1 MIPLLCSK
9 TSDPFL
15 LVSLAGRSNFSL
27 GQRERKFFL
36 RFVSADISKKL
47 AESKKD
53 NGEISAHLSKELAQR
68 TQPLLDSM
76 KDLSKKIDAE
86 KDHAAKTMNE
96 NFHQIDKK
104 LDEILHDSPKRNE
117 LEKNLQPFSQLLRS
131 LKESKIDRSR
141 ERGDNRR
148 SCEKIWTSR
157 NSIVRTS

>member
-27 GQRERKFFL
+27 DQRSRKFFL

-68 TQPLLDSM
+68 TEPLQKSVENLSKQQQPLLDSI

-86 KDHAAKTMNE
+86 KDHAAKSTNE
-96 NFHQIDKK
+96 NFQQIDKK
-104 LDEILHDSPKRNE
+104 LDEILRDSPKRND
-117 LEKNLQPFSQLLRS
+117 LEKNLQPFSQLLRT
-131 LKESKIDRSR
+131 LKESKIDRFR
-141 ERGDNRR
+141 EGRR
-148 SCEKIWTSR
+148 SF
-157 NSIVRTS
+157 VV